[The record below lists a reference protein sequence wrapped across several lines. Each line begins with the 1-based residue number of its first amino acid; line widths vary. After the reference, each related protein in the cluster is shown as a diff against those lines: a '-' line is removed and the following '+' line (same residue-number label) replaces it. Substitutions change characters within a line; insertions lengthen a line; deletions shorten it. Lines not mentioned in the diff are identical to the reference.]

1 MRNLENLFGFTGLD
15 KHFVGF
21 DTVVDRINK
30 VNAEIAK
37 NTSYPPYNICK
48 TGEISYLVE
57 MAVAGFSKSEIDIE
71 ITEGKLVIKGNVDS
85 DKYSEKEYLFKGLA
99 NRSFTRTFVLED
111 EIEIKGATLVDG
123 ILSVELERI
132 VPEQK
137 KSKKIVL
144 K

>member
-1 MRNLENLFGFTGLD
+1 MRNLENLFGLNGLD

-30 VNAEIAK
+30 VTEEIAK

-48 TGEISYLVE
+48 TGETSYLVE
-57 MAVAGFSKSEIDIE
+57 MAVAGFGKKEIDIE

-85 DKYSEKEYLFKGLA
+85 EKYSEKEYLFKGLA
-99 NRSFTRTFVLED
+99 NRSFTRTFILED
-111 EIEIKGATLVDG
+111 EIEIKGASLVDG
-123 ILSVELERI
+123 ILLLDLERI
-132 VPEQK
+132 VPETK
-137 KSKKIVL
+137 KSKKITL

>member
-1 MRNLENLFGFTGLD
+1 MRNLDNLFGFTGVD

-21 DTVVDRINK
+21 DAIADRFAKI
-30 VNAEIAK
+30 NAELAK

-48 TGEISYLVE
+48 IGDTSYLIE
-57 MAVAGFSKSEIDIE
+57 MAVAGFAKNEINIE

-85 DKYSEKEYLFKGLA
+85 EKYSEKEYLFKGLA
-99 NRSFTRTFVLED
+99 NRSFTRTFILED

-132 VPEQK
+132 VPETK

>member
-1 MRNLENLFGFTGLD
+1 
-15 KHFVGF
+15 
-21 DTVVDRINK
+21 
-30 VNAEIAK
+30 
-37 NTSYPPYNICK
+37 
-48 TGEISYLVE
+48 
-57 MAVAGFSKSEIDIE
+57 MAVAGFAKDEIDIE

-85 DKYSEKEYLFKGLA
+85 EKYSEKEYLFKGLA

-111 EIEIKGATLVDG
+111 EIEIKGAILVDG

>member
-1 MRNLENLFGFTGLD
+1 MRNLENLFNFTGVD

-21 DTVVDRINK
+21 DTIADRFAKI
-30 VNAEIAK
+30 NAELAK
-37 NTSYPPYNICK
+37 NTSYPPYNVCK
-48 TGEISYLVE
+48 TSDTNYLIE
-57 MAVAGFSKSEIDIE
+57 MAIAGFSKGEIDIE
-71 ITEGKLVIKGNVDS
+71 VAEGKLIIKGNVDS
-85 DKYSEKEYLFKGLA
+85 EKYSKKEYLFKGLA
-99 NRSFTRTFVLED
+99 NRSFTRTFILED

-132 VPEQK
+132 VPETK

>member
-1 MRNLENLFGFTGLD
+1 MRNLENLFGLNGLD

-21 DTVVDRINK
+21 DTVADRINK
-30 VNAEIAK
+30 VTAEIAK

-48 TGEISYLVE
+48 TSDTNYLIE
-57 MAVAGFSKSEIDIE
+57 MAVAGFSKGEIDIE
-71 ITEGKLVIKGNVDS
+71 VAEGKLIIKGNVDS
-85 DKYSEKEYLFKGLA
+85 EKYSETEYLFKGLA
-99 NRSFTRTFVLED
+99 HRSFTRTFVLED

-132 VPEQK
+132 IPETK
-137 KSKKIVL
+137 KSTKITV